1 MEKME
6 MTTAMLIDIMKEK
19 RFKVGQKDS
28 VFIIAFDNAYSS
40 LVSGCKRTLAGMLM
54 YAILNDE
61 NVLDLIYETAVT
73 LKENRELQ
81 EKFLKTIECMEKC
94 DKTLDML
101 IDELKKLKEEC
112 KGDSKMKKSPTS
124 TKVEK
129 SRKSKR

>member
-40 LVSGCKRTLAGMLM
+40 LVGGCKRTLAGMLM

-61 NVLDLIYETAVT
+61 NVLDLIYETAVI
-73 LKENRELQ
+73 LKKNRELQ
-81 EKFLKTIECMEKC
+81 EKFLKTIESMEKC
-94 DKTLDML
+94 EKNLDML
-101 IDELKKLKEEC
+101 IDELEKLKKER
-112 KGDSKMKKSPTS
+112 KPKTGKKSPTS
-124 TKVEK
+124 TKVENQGNQK
-129 SRKSKR
+129 DK

>member
-6 MTTAMLIDIMKEK
+6 MTTAMLIDIMKRK
-19 RFKVGQKDS
+19 KFKIGEKDS

-40 LVSGCKRTLAGMLM
+40 LVGGCKRTLAGMLM

-61 NVLDLIYETAVT
+61 NVLDLIYETAVI
-73 LKENRELQ
+73 LKKDRELQ
-81 EKFLKTIECMEKC
+81 EKFLKTIESMEKC
-94 DKTLDML
+94 EKTLDML
-101 IDELKKLKEEC
+101 LDELEKLKKER
-112 KGDSKMKKSPTS
+112 KHNTGKKSPTP